1 VLPAVTQP
9 CVTRLCVCHG
19 EPMYWNRDTRKKAD
33 GYWRCRVVRKAHD
46 ARYTTSEKGL
56 ARHRTYNASDRGSVR
71 SRLYEI
77 GRARTGITY

>member
-1 VLPAVTQP
+1 MLPAVTQP

-46 ARYTTSEKGL
+46 ARYATSEKG
-56 ARHRTYNASDRGSVR
+56 
-71 SRLYEI
+71 
-77 GRARTGITY
+77 RARYARDNAQPHRKVEKLLHEMTRVRVRY